1 MEYLPRVVQAVAGD
15 DYTVY
20 AYFSDGSVRRADIK
34 PLIEKGGVFSHL
46 ADRDFF
52 VDRLTVMNGAVAWDV
67 AGNRDET
74 ACIDLDPWNMY
85 ETSELVDDPLAED
98 AA

>member
-34 PLIEKGGVFSHL
+34 PLIEKGGVFSCL
-46 ADRDFF
+46 LDKDLFI
-52 VDRLTVMNGAVAWDV
+52 DRLTVMNGAVAWDV

-85 ETSELVDDPLAED
+85 EKSELVDDPLAED

>member
-1 MEYLPRVVQAVAGD
+1 MEYLPRVVQALAGD

-34 PLIEKGGVFSHL
+34 SLIERGGVFTRLS
-46 ADRDFF
+46 DEDFF
-52 VDRLTVMNGAVAWDV
+52 SNRLTVMNDAVAWDV
-67 AGNRDET
+67 AGNHDEA
-74 ACIDLDPWNMY
+74 ACIDLDPWSMY
-85 ETSELVDDPLAED
+85 ETSECVADPLAEE

>member
-1 MEYLPRVVQAVAGD
+1 MEYLPYVVQAIPGD
-15 DYTVY
+15 DFTVY
-20 AYFSDGSVRRADIK
+20 AYYSDGSVHLVDIK
-34 PLIEKGGVFSHL
+34 PLIEQGGVFSQL
-46 ADRDFF
+46 ANKDFF

-74 ACIDLDPWNMY
+74 ACIDLDPWKMY
-85 ETSELVDDPLAED
+85 ETSERVDDPLAEE